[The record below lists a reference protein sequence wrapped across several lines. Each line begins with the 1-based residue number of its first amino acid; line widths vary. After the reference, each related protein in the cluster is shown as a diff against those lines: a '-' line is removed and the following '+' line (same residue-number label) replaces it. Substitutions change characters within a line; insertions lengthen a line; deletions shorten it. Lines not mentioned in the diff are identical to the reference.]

1 MLSVISLIFWLLIIP
16 FCIGLIPAN
25 FISPYKRNPGVVI
38 LAGYFCMWAVFEVV
52 TIPAVLFVKYHNFSV
67 ASDCFTV
74 ISILCAIAGLLV
86 WYRNTKNDRPGLVFG
101 LAKTGWTGCDTDV
114 MSGKGKDFLSNMT
127 WPERIEWLIF
137 LGLIGFQLYKAV
149 AYASFDGDDAYYV
162 VESLLAQQ
170 ADVMY
175 RILPYT
181 GRPTDLDV
189 RHVLAVFPMW
199 VAFVSVKSGIH
210 ATIVSHVVMPVVLIP
225 LTYLVYYEI
234 GKILFRVQPVG
245 EENRERASGQRENLP
260 VFMILMCMFQ
270 IFGNVS
276 IYTNETFFL
285 TRTWQGK
292 AVTGSLVIPA
302 FLWLFLW
309 IYDGVKKEKKTDAG
323 LWFLLVCVNMTAGI
337 CSSIAVFIVSI
348 LIAVTAFCLMLVEKD
363 FKVLLKIGA
372 TCIPNVIYMGI
383 YVIMAYS
390 YLLG

>member
-101 LAKTGWTGCDTDV
+101 ADRNINDRSVT
-114 MSGKGKDFLSNMT
+114 KGILLFRNMT

-199 VAFVSVKSGIH
+199 VAFVSVKSSIH

-245 EENRERASGQRENLP
+245 EENRERVSAQRENLP

-323 LWFLLVCVNMTAGI
+323 LWLLLVCVNMTAGI
-337 CSSIAVFIVSI
+337 CSSIAVFIISI
-348 LIAVTAFCLMLVEKD
+348 LIAITAFCLMLVEKD

-372 TCIPNVIYMGI
+372 TCVPNIIYMGI

>member
-16 FCIGLIPAN
+16 FCIGLIPAS

-86 WYRNTKNDRPGLVFG
+86 WCRNTKNDRPGLVFG
-101 LAKTGWTGCDTDV
+101 ADRNINDRSVT
-114 MSGKGKDFLSNMT
+114 KGVFLFQNMT
-127 WPERIEWLIF
+127 WPERIEWLLF
-137 LGLIGFQLYKAV
+137 AALIGFQLYKAV

-199 VAFVSVKSGIH
+199 IAFVAVKSGIH

-225 LTYLVYYEI
+225 LTYLVYFEI
-234 GKILFRVQPVG
+234 GRILFPVQSVG
-245 EENRERASGQRENLP
+245 EENKERKREGAFGQRENLP
-260 VFMILMCMFQ
+260 VFMILMCLFQ

-309 IYDGVKKEKKTDAG
+309 IYDGVKKEKKMDAG
-323 LWFLLVCVNMTAGI
+323 LWILLVCVNMTAGI

-348 LIAVTAFCLMLVEKD
+348 LIAVTAFCLMFAEKD

>member
-52 TIPAVLFVKYHNFSV
+52 TIPAVLFVKYHNFSF

-101 LAKTGWTGCDTDV
+101 ADRNINDRGVTK
-114 MSGKGKDFLSNMT
+114 GKGILLFRNMT

-245 EENRERASGQRENLP
+245 EENRERVSAQRENLP
-260 VFMILMCMFQ
+260 IFMILMCMFQ

-323 LWFLLVCVNMTAGI
+323 LWLLLVCVNMTAGI

-372 TCIPNVIYMGI
+372 TCIPNAIYMGI

>member
-101 LAKTGWTGCDTDV
+101 LAKTGWMGRDTDV

-127 WPERIEWLIF
+127 WAERIEWLIF

-210 ATIVSHVVMPVVLIP
+210 ATIVSHVVMPVALIP

-245 EENRERASGQRENLP
+245 EENRERVSAQRENLP
-260 VFMILMCMFQ
+260 IFMILMCMFQ

-323 LWFLLVCVNMTAGI
+323 LWLLLVCVNMTAGI

>member
-86 WYRNTKNDRPGLVFG
+86 WYRNTKNDRPGLIFG
-101 LAKTGWTGCDTDV
+101 ADRSINDRGVTKRILL
-114 MSGKGKDFLSNMT
+114 FQNMT
-127 WPERIEWLIF
+127 WPERIEWLLF
-137 LGLIGFQLYKAV
+137 AALIGFQLYKAA

-234 GKILFRVQPVG
+234 GKILFPVQSVG
-245 EENRERASGQRENLP
+245 EEKRERKQEGTSGQRENLP
-260 VFMILMCMFQ
+260 VFMILMCIFQ

-323 LWFLLVCVNMTAGI
+323 LWLLLVCVNMTAGI

>member
-86 WYRNTKNDRPGLVFG
+86 WYRNSKNDRPGLVFG
-101 LAKTGWTGCDTDV
+101 LAKTGWMGRDTDV

-245 EENRERASGQRENLP
+245 EENRERVSAQRENLP
-260 VFMILMCMFQ
+260 IFMILMCMFQ

-323 LWFLLVCVNMTAGI
+323 LWLLLVCVNMTAGI

-372 TCIPNVIYMGI
+372 TCIPNAIYMGI